1 MIVLKPPAPL
11 DFPADTAAL
20 FLAGSI
26 EMGAAE
32 DWQAAITARLADLR
46 VVILN
51 PRRDDWDPTWQQS
64 IDDARFRGQVEWE
77 LEGLDRA
84 AIIAMWFAPE
94 TKAPV
99 TLLELGLNASSGKV
113 IVGCPDGFWRKG
125 NVEIVCERSGIPLH
139 GSFDE
144 FVAAVR
150 ASVLGFAR
158 LGA

>member
-11 DFPADTAAL
+11 DLPADRVAV

-51 PRRDDWDPTWQQS
+51 PRRDDWDPTWRQS
-64 IDDARFRGQVEWE
+64 IADARFRGQVEWE
-77 LEGLDRA
+77 LSGLDRC

-125 NVEIVCERSGIPLH
+125 NVEIVCQRSRIPLH
-139 GSFDE
+139 GGFED
-144 FVAAVR
+144 FVTAVR
-150 ASVLGFAR
+150 ARVV
-158 LGA
+158 GALDG

>member
-11 DFPADTAAL
+11 DLPADRAAV

-32 DWQAAITARLADLR
+32 DWQAVITAHLADLP

-51 PRRDDWDPTWQQS
+51 PRRDDWDPTWRQS
-64 IDDARFRGQVEWE
+64 IDDDRFRGQVEWE

-84 AIIAMWFAPE
+84 AIIAMWFAPG

-125 NVEIVCERSGIPLH
+125 NVEIVCQRSGIPLH
-139 GSFDE
+139 GGFE
-144 FVAAVR
+144 GFVAAVR
-150 ASVLGFAR
+150 ARVASA